1 MIGPRRLAH
10 FVRRGFRVA
19 RGRVLLASGTQPVSR
34 TFGYERGIPIHRVY
48 VERFFQAHAQ
58 RIRGRCLEFQDAG
71 YVSRFGEGRPTR
83 VDVLDLSADNTN
95 ATIVADLTQ
104 PNDVPSDTFDCIV
117 CVHVLHLV
125 YDADTLTRELHRLLA
140 PGGALIVA
148 VPGTS
153 MIDPNWPEYRRWTAL
168 GIRTLLG
175 QFFSASEIHVESYGN
190 SLAAAAEMRGLASD
204 EIAPWELNA
213 KDEIFPVEIA
223 AFAIKDHELSPLTGA
238 ATH

>member
-1 MIGPRRLAH
+1 
-10 FVRRGFRVA
+10 
-19 RGRVLLASGTQPVSR
+19 
-34 TFGYERGIPIHRVY
+34 
-48 VERFFQAHAQ
+48 
-58 RIRGRCLEFQDAG
+58 
-71 YVSRFGEGRPTR
+71 
-83 VDVLDLSADNTN
+83 VLDLSADNPN

-140 PGGALIVA
+140 HEGTLLIA

-153 MIDPNWPEYRRWTAL
+153 MIDPNWTEYRRWTAL
-168 GIRTLLG
+168 GIKTLLS
-175 QFFSASEIHVESYGN
+175 QFFQAPDVYVESYGN

-213 KDEIFPVEIA
+213 QDDLFPVEVA
-223 AFAIKDHELSPLTGA
+223 AFAVKRHKSVETTSHGGA
-238 ATH
+238 S

>member
-1 MIGPRRLAH
+1 M
-10 FVRRGFRVA
+10 
-19 RGRVLLASGTQPVSR
+19 SR
-34 TFGYERGIPIHRVY
+34 TFGYERGVPIHRHY
-48 VERFFQAHAQ
+48 VNRFFQANAG
-58 RIRGRCLEFQDAG
+58 RIRGRCLEFADAG

-83 VDVLDLSADNTN
+83 VDVLDLSADNPN
-95 ATIVADLTQ
+95 ATIVADLTR
-104 PNDVPSDTFDCIV
+104 PNDVPADAFDCIV

-140 PGGALIVA
+140 PGGTLIIA

-153 MIDPNWPEYRRWTAL
+153 MIDPNWTEYRRWTAL

-175 QFFSASEIHVESYGN
+175 QFFQAPDIHVESYGN

-213 KDEIFPVEIA
+213 KDDTFPVEVGAYAVKHHIA
-223 AFAIKDHELSPLTGA
+223 SQT
-238 ATH
+238 T